1 MKEYMIDVDILL
13 GQIRAALERGD
24 PKSAAELLEA
34 LRPADQAGVF
44 DDLEPAEQ
52 DFLIPIECRGLR

>member
-1 MKEYMIDVDILL
+1 MKEYMIDVNILL

-34 LRPADQAGVF
+34 LRPADQAVVF
-44 DDLEPAEQ
+44 DDL
-52 DFLIPIECRGLR
+52 